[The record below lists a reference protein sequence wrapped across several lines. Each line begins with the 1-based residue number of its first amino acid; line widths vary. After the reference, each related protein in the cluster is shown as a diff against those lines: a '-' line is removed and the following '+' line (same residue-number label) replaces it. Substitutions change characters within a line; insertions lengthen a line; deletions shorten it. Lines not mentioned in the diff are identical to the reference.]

1 MILDINTLFFHTGS
15 AYAFTAGEFV
25 SLAALTASGLASTVI
40 DMTVAQDPGI
50 GDGVAVPRIAVK
62 VGTGITSASTGLR
75 LNWQAQGSTDSTNW
89 TTYAETGANA
99 TSSFEAGEWIL
110 PIAWPRRPSGV
121 SLPRYLRMNMAVT
134 GITNE
139 TITIGTIIG
148 GLVLQRSDSDD
159 TLGQYPSNFTVAA

>member
-1 MILDINTLFFHTGS
+1 MLFDINNLFFHTGS

-50 GDGVAVPRIAVK
+50 GDGVAIPRIAVK

-110 PIAWPRRPSGV
+110 PIAWPRQLSTMTNVSSAMNYQRRLIWQCKCLTNARSIFSG
-121 SLPRYLRMNMAVT
+121 SAIVT
-134 GITNE
+134 
-139 TITIGTIIG
+139 
-148 GLVLQRSDSDD
+148 
-159 TLGQYPSNFTVAA
+159 A